1 MATGPFYG
9 GPGKVAVRYAQD
21 GPGSRTRSSAQIL
34 GGSDQGSFHAR
45 GRGARVV
52 TGPPLSSLSSFI
64 ALETLMA
71 RICWS
76 KGKSKGTWR
85 PGVAITLCAH
95 SNVTAAFSGSYAIGN
110 LNWAT
115 GATRCSSHTL
125 AHLRMAN
132 LDAFWAIE
140 PRTVAAQV
148 REVASSVRVGR
159 NELGLPMFGA
169 LGPWRTTMAIGRR

>member
-1 MATGPFYG
+1 MVDLGRLLSGMHKTDQ
-9 GPGKVAVRYAQD
+9 VRGLDLLRKYWAA
-21 GPGSRTRSSAQIL
+21 RTRAHSMPE
-34 GGSDQGSFHAR
+34 DVVR
-45 GRGARVV
+45 GLLQD
-52 TGPPLSSLSSFI
+52 PPLSSLSSFI

-125 AHLRMAN
+125 AYLRMAN